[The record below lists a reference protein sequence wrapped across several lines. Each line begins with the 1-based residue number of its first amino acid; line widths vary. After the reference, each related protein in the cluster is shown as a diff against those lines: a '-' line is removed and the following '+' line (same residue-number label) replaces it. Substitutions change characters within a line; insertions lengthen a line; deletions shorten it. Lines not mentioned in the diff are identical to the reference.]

1 MYILFVKVDNYT
13 TFLYRSTKNAKALTV
28 IATLAL
34 ACTVQILFSWKYK
47 LVLECM
53 PFYARTLDVPSSFDR
68 NYILLSCMYKVI
80 LQRCFVSS

>member
-1 MYILFVKVDNYT
+1 MRKHL
-13 TFLYRSTKNAKALTV
+13 

-53 PFYARTLDVPSSFDR
+53 PFYARTLDVPP
-68 NYILLSCMYKVI
+68 LLIAIIFY
-80 LQRCFVSS
+80 